1 MASISGFLTKIKTAV
16 YGKDVR
22 GSLADGLEAVNK
34 ETEVATQLTEQTQ
47 FRQDVLTKKY
57 NEQIADATDITEI
70 KDFHVSGE
78 TGEVFQTM
86 GLRGDAFDRS
96 LIQTERKLKGTV
108 NAFEFSFN
116 GQITTQSVLDA
127 VSVSEEG
134 TEIKFPKGDYAFD
147 PMVLNKGVWLN
158 FSGSQLINKGTGDLF
173 TFKGGISEVTY
184 SLSIPAKRK
193 DRVLRLNA
201 QVKDIAAGD
210 LILLKDDTVRHYDG
224 LPDINSEVHEVLHV
238 QGNIIT
244 LRDFVRLP
252 KRVSLINVTR
262 ISPLIN
268 PAVIHAEFLNGGV
281 GFEYTRGAKVEQFQ
295 VMNHVNAAV
304 SFISSYD
311 CRLSGFAFSKPASTA
326 AGLGNGVLG
335 MKGTMRM
342 LVQNGIG
349 ADLRHTVDC
358 GGVFD
363 GLVDNVHALNNT
375 SSQFVMSH
383 NGYDSDQTYRNCK
396 SYGGKTYGF
405 QTSAQGVP
413 DPSKLTHYGFRII
426 DCDVQ
431 TEKDDPLYQYAI
443 RLSSPVKESFIENF
457 TAVYD
462 DGSKASSGNNAG
474 ISLFPVDNDLSI
486 NNADIRG
493 YKDGVFIYRHTNVE
507 STDNESVLK
516 IDGLKVT
523 NAYNAIV
530 NSYGFNKRFSLR
542 GLDAINILQYI
553 FRMGEGSFD
562 YLNIS
567 DVTITNS
574 LARLFIIQPIGGENR
589 INGYIGEINKPVHKP
604 VTMTSGYKLSFDEM
618 FINQNHV
625 VELTSTRDVMPAQ
638 YPIRDG
644 IIEGQRLTLFYSGHH
659 SVQINWTTRLR
670 TKDEKNIL
678 LNKNRR
684 YLHLIWMKDSWYEV

>member
-1 MASISGFLTKIKTAV
+1 MASISGFVHKIKTAV

-34 ETEVATQLTEQTQ
+34 ETEVTTELSEKTQ
-47 FRQDVLTKKY
+47 FQQDVLTKKY
-57 NEQIADATDITEI
+57 TEQIADATDITEI

-78 TGEVFQTM
+78 TGKVFQTM

-96 LIQTERKLKGTV
+96 LAQAERKLKGTV
-108 NAFEFSFN
+108 NAFEYAFN
-116 GQITTQSVLDA
+116 GQITNQSVLDA
-127 VSVSEEG
+127 VSESEAG
-134 TEIKFPKGDYAFD
+134 TEIKFPKGEYAFD
-147 PMVLNKGVWLN
+147 PMVLNKSVWLN
-158 FSGSQLINKGTGDLF
+158 FSGSKVLNKRTGDLF
-173 TFKGGISEVTY
+173 TFKGGVSAVTY
-184 SLSIPAKRK
+184 SLSTPAKRK
-193 DRVLRLNA
+193 DKVLRLNA
-201 QVKDIAAGD
+201 QAKDIAAGD
-210 LILLKDDTVRHYDG
+210 LILLKDDTVRHSDG
-224 LPDINSEVHEVLHV
+224 LPDINCEVHEVLFV
-238 QGNIIT
+238 QGNNIT

-252 KRVSLINVTR
+252 KRISSINVSR

-268 PAVIHAEFLNGGV
+268 PAVTHAEFLNGGV
-281 GFEYTRGAKVEQFQ
+281 GFEYTRGAKVEQFK
-295 VMNHVNAAV
+295 VMNHVSAAV

-311 CRLSGFAFSKPASTA
+311 CALSNFAFSKPALTS
-326 AGLGNGVLG
+326 AGQGNGILG
-335 MKGTMRM
+335 MKGTMIM

-383 NGYDSDQTYRNCK
+383 NGFDSDQTYRNCK

-413 DPSKLTHYGFRII
+413 DPSKLTHYGLRII

-431 TEKDDPLYQYAI
+431 TEKDDPLYQYAV
-443 RLSSPVKESFIENF
+443 RLSSPVKESFIENL

-462 DGSKASSGNNAG
+462 DGSKASNGNNAG
-474 ISLFPVDNDLSI
+474 ISLFPVDNDLTL
-486 NNADIRG
+486 NNVDIRG
-493 YKDGVFIYRHTNVE
+493 YKDGVSIYHHKNVQ
-507 STDNESVLK
+507 SMDNESVLN
-516 IDGLKVT
+516 IDGLKIT

-530 NSYGFNKRFSLR
+530 NSYGFNKKLSIK
-542 GLDAINILQYI
+542 GLNANNIHQFI

-562 YLNIS
+562 HLHISNIR
-567 DVTITNS
+567 ITNS
-574 LARLFIIQPIGGENR
+574 SARLFITQPIAGENR
-589 INGYIGEINKPVHKP
+589 INGYIGEINTPVHKP
-604 VTMTSGYKLSFDEM
+604 IHMTSGYKLSYEEM
-618 FINQNHV
+618 LINQNHV
-625 VELTSTRDVMPAQ
+625 VELTSSRDVMPAQ

-644 IIEGQRLTLFYSGHH
+644 IIEGQKLTLFFSGQH
-659 SVQINWTTRLR
+659 SVQVNWTTRLR
-670 TKDEKNIL
+670 TKDEKNLI